1 MARIWLS
8 VLTLFILSTFASAQD
23 LYKIRVGDVL
33 RVEVLEDSSLNRDA
47 LVLPDGTVTLPLVG
61 SVSASGKTIG
71 AVQGAVVD
79 GLAPN
84 FAAKPTV
91 FVSIA
96 TLSAPAAPTGGVA
109 ARSTVSVY
117 VMGEVARPG
126 KAEIAAGT
134 SILQFLAESG
144 GFTKFAATKRI
155 QVRRADPKTGKEM
168 VFGFNYKAV
177 ENGAASVSSIILQ
190 AGDVIVVPERKLFE

>member
-1 MARIWLS
+1 MARVWVS
-8 VLTLFILSTFASAQD
+8 VLTLLIFSTFASAQD
-23 LYKIRVGDVL
+23 MYKIRTGDVL

-47 LVLPDGTVTLPLVG
+47 LVLPDGTVTLPLIG
-61 SVSASGKTIG
+61 SVSAKGKTIG
-71 AVQGAVVD
+71 AVQSAVID

-96 TLSAPAAPTGGVA
+96 TLSAPAAGVSA
-109 ARSTVSVY
+109 SRSKISVY

-126 KAEIAAGT
+126 KADIAAGT

-155 QVRRADPKTGKEM
+155 QVRRADRKTGKEM

-177 ENGAASVSSIILQ
+177 ESGAASVSSIILQ
-190 AGDVIVVPERKLFE
+190 AGDVIVVPERRLFE